1 MILMQVVA
9 LAGSILVI
17 ILWLG
22 PRLEIDTTLK
32 PVIVP
37 DDLELYIKTSES
49 KFNDIVPG
57 SEKTIIWHSEK
68 NQKTT
73 FSIVSFHGF
82 STSRQDMA
90 PLVDE
95 IAADFGANLFH
106 TRLRG
111 HGRGGAAMVDGSV
124 NHWLNDANEALEI
137 GRKLGDSVILIGNST
152 GATAATW
159 LASIKT
165 NTDIVAIILLS
176 PNFSPADP
184 KTRLLLW
191 PWGQQL
197 AELVNGKERYWEPHN
212 QWHGQ
217 YWAHK
222 YPTKAVLPV
231 LGLVKLV
238 NDADL
243 EDIQI
248 PTMMIYSSKDKVISV
263 PALKQAFSRLPSVK
277 NQLIEFNDTQ
287 DPSFHILAGDILSP
301 SSTEKVKHRVLAFL
315 DRAFKTD

>member
-1 MILMQVVA
+1 MQSIA
-9 LAGSILVI
+9 LIASILVI
-17 ILWLG
+17 IFLLG
-22 PRLEIDTTLK
+22 PRLEIDTSLK
-32 PVIVP
+32 PMFIP

-57 SEKTIIWHSEK
+57 SEKTIIWHDEEG
-68 NQKTT
+68 QKTA

-90 PLVDE
+90 PLADE
-95 IAADFGANLFH
+95 IAAGFGANLFH
-106 TRLRG
+106 TRLTG
-111 HGRGGAAMVDGSV
+111 HGRGGPAMIDGSV

-137 GRKLGDSVILIGNST
+137 GRRLGDSVILIGNST

-165 NTDIVAIILLS
+165 NTDIAAIILLS

-184 KTRLLLW
+184 KTRMLLW

-197 AELVNGKERYWEPHN
+197 AELVNGKERYWKPHN
-212 QWHGQ
+212 EGHGR

-231 LGLVKLV
+231 LGLVKIV

-243 EDIQI
+243 ENIQI
-248 PTMMIYSSKDKVISV
+248 PTMMIYSSKDQVISV
-263 PALKQAFSRLPSVK
+263 PMLKQAFSRLPSAK
-277 NQLIEFNDTQ
+277 NELIEFNDTQ

-301 SSTEKVKHRVLAFL
+301 SSTEQVKRQVLGFL
-315 DRAFKTD
+315 DRAFKAD

>member
-1 MILMQVVA
+1 MILMQVIA
-9 LAGSILVI
+9 LTASILVI
-17 ILWLG
+17 ILLLG

-32 PVIVP
+32 PVFVP
-37 DDLELYIKTSES
+37 DDLELHIEKSES

-68 NQKTT
+68 GQKTA
-73 FSIVSFHGF
+73 FSVVSFHGF

-106 TRLRG
+106 TRLTG
-111 HGRGGAAMVDGSV
+111 HGRGGLAMVDGSV
-124 NHWLNDANEALEI
+124 NDWLNDANEALEV
-137 GRKLGDSVILIGNST
+137 GRRLGDSVILIGNST

-165 NTDIVAIILLS
+165 NTDIAAIILLS

-184 KTRLLLW
+184 KTRMLLW

-212 QWHGQ
+212 QGHGQ
-217 YWAHK
+217 YWAHQ

-243 EDIQI
+243 ENINI
-248 PTMMIYSSKDKVISV
+248 PTMMIYSSKDKVISI
-263 PALKQAFSRLPSVK
+263 PALKQAFSRLPSAK

-301 SSTEKVKHRVLAFL
+301 SSTEQVKQQVLGFL
-315 DRAFKTD
+315 DRAFKAD

>member
-1 MILMQVVA
+1 MQVIA
-9 LAGSILVI
+9 LTASILVI
-17 ILWLG
+17 ILLLG
-22 PRLEIDTTLK
+22 PRLQIDTTLK
-32 PVIVP
+32 QVFVP
-37 DDLELYIKTSES
+37 DDLELHIEKSES

-68 NQKTT
+68 GQKTA
-73 FSIVSFHGF
+73 FSVVSFHGF

-106 TRLRG
+106 TRLTG
-111 HGRGGAAMVDGSV
+111 HGRGGLAMVDGSV
-124 NHWLNDANEALEI
+124 NDWLNDANEALEV
-137 GRKLGDSVILIGNST
+137 GRRLGDSVILIGNST

-165 NTDIVAIILLS
+165 NTDIAAIILLS

-184 KTRLLLW
+184 KTRMLLW

-212 QWHGQ
+212 QGHGQ
-217 YWAHK
+217 YWAHQ

-243 EDIQI
+243 ENINI
-248 PTMMIYSSKDKVISV
+248 PTMMIYSSKDKVISI
-263 PALKQAFSRLPSVK
+263 PALKRAFSRLPSAK

-301 SSTEKVKHRVLAFL
+301 SSTEQVKQKVLEFL
-315 DRAFKTD
+315 DRAFKAG

>member
-1 MILMQVVA
+1 MQVIA
-9 LAGSILVI
+9 LTASILVI
-17 ILWLG
+17 ILFLG
-22 PRLEIDTTLK
+22 PRLQIDTTLK
-32 PVIVP
+32 PVFVP
-37 DDLELYIKTSES
+37 DDLELHIEKSES

-68 NQKTT
+68 GQKTP
-73 FSIVSFHGF
+73 FSVVSFHGF

-106 TRLRG
+106 TRLTG
-111 HGRGGAAMVDGSV
+111 HGRGGLAMVDGSV
-124 NHWLNDANEALEI
+124 NDWLNDANEALEV
-137 GRKLGDSVILIGNST
+137 GRRLGDSVILIGNST

-165 NTDIVAIILLS
+165 NTDIAAIILLS

-184 KTRLLLW
+184 KTRMLLW

-212 QWHGQ
+212 QGHGQ
-217 YWAHK
+217 YWAHQ

-243 EDIQI
+243 ENINI
-248 PTMMIYSSKDKVISV
+248 PTMMIYSSKDKVISI
-263 PALKQAFSRLPSVK
+263 PALKQAFSRLPSAK

-301 SSTEKVKHRVLAFL
+301 SSTEQVKQQVLGFL
-315 DRAFKTD
+315 DRAFKAD

>member
-1 MILMQVVA
+1 MQVIA
-9 LAGSILVI
+9 LTASILVI
-17 ILWLG
+17 ILLLG
-22 PRLEIDTTLK
+22 PRLQIDTTLK
-32 PVIVP
+32 PVFVP
-37 DDLELYIKTSES
+37 DDLELHIEKSES

-68 NQKTT
+68 GQKTA
-73 FSIVSFHGF
+73 FSVVSFHGF

-95 IAADFGANLFH
+95 IAAHFGANLFH
-106 TRLRG
+106 TRLTG
-111 HGRGGAAMVDGSV
+111 HGRGGLAMVDGSV
-124 NHWLNDANEALEI
+124 NDWLNDANEALEI
-137 GRKLGDSVILIGNST
+137 GRRLGDSVILIGNST

-165 NTDIVAIILLS
+165 NTDIAAIILLS

-184 KTRLLLW
+184 KTRMLLW

-212 QWHGQ
+212 QGHGQ
-217 YWAHK
+217 YWAHQ

-243 EDIQI
+243 ENINI
-248 PTMMIYSSKDKVISV
+248 PTMMIYSSKDKVISI
-263 PALKQAFSRLPSVK
+263 PALKRAFSRLPSAK

-301 SSTEKVKHRVLAFL
+301 SSTEQVKQQVLGFL
-315 DRAFKTD
+315 DRAFKAD

>member
-1 MILMQVVA
+1 MQVIA
-9 LAGSILVI
+9 LTASILVI
-17 ILWLG
+17 ILLLG

-32 PVIVP
+32 PVFVP
-37 DDLELYIKTSES
+37 DDLELHIEKSES

-68 NQKTT
+68 GQKTA
-73 FSIVSFHGF
+73 FSVVSFHGF

-106 TRLRG
+106 TRLTG
-111 HGRGGAAMVDGSV
+111 HGRGGLAMVDGSV
-124 NHWLNDANEALEI
+124 NDWLNDANEALEV
-137 GRKLGDSVILIGNST
+137 GRRLGDSVILIGNST

-165 NTDIVAIILLS
+165 NTDIAAIILLS

-184 KTRLLLW
+184 KTRMLLW

-212 QWHGQ
+212 QGHGQ
-217 YWAHK
+217 YWAHQ

-243 EDIQI
+243 ENINI
-248 PTMMIYSSKDKVISV
+248 PTMMIYSSKDKVISI
-263 PALKQAFSRLPSVK
+263 PALKRAFSRLPSAK

-301 SSTEKVKHRVLAFL
+301 SSTEQVKQKVLEFL
-315 DRAFKTD
+315 DRAFKAG

>member
-1 MILMQVVA
+1 MQVIA
-9 LAGSILVI
+9 LTASILVI
-17 ILWLG
+17 ILLLG
-22 PRLEIDTTLK
+22 PRLQIDTTLK
-32 PVIVP
+32 PVFVP
-37 DDLELYIKTSES
+37 DDLELHIEKSES

-68 NQKTT
+68 GQKTA
-73 FSIVSFHGF
+73 FSVVSFHGF

-106 TRLRG
+106 TRLTG
-111 HGRGGAAMVDGSV
+111 HGRGGLAMVDGSV
-124 NHWLNDANEALEI
+124 NDWLNDANEALEI
-137 GRKLGDSVILIGNST
+137 GRRLGDSVILIGNST

-165 NTDIVAIILLS
+165 NTDIAAIILLS

-184 KTRLLLW
+184 KTRMLLW

-212 QWHGQ
+212 QGHGQ
-217 YWAHK
+217 YWAHQ

-243 EDIQI
+243 ENINI
-248 PTMMIYSSKDKVISV
+248 PTMMIYSSKDKVISI
-263 PALKQAFSRLPSVK
+263 PALKQAFSRLPSAK

-301 SSTEKVKHRVLAFL
+301 SSTEQVKQQVLGFL
-315 DRAFKTD
+315 DRAFKAD

>member
-1 MILMQVVA
+1 MQVIA
-9 LAGSILVI
+9 LTASILVI
-17 ILWLG
+17 ILLLG
-22 PRLEIDTTLK
+22 PRLQIDTTLK
-32 PVIVP
+32 PVFVP
-37 DDLELYIKTSES
+37 DDLELHIEKSES

-68 NQKTT
+68 GQKTA
-73 FSIVSFHGF
+73 FSVVSFHGF

-106 TRLRG
+106 TRLTG
-111 HGRGGAAMVDGSV
+111 HGRGGLAMVDSSV
-124 NHWLNDANEALEI
+124 NDWLNDANEALEV
-137 GRKLGDSVILIGNST
+137 GRRLGDSVILIGNST

-165 NTDIVAIILLS
+165 NTDIAAIILLS

-184 KTRLLLW
+184 KTRMLLW

-212 QWHGQ
+212 QGHGQ
-217 YWAHK
+217 YWAHQ

-243 EDIQI
+243 ENINI
-248 PTMMIYSSKDKVISV
+248 PTMMIYSSKDKVISI
-263 PALKQAFSRLPSVK
+263 PALKQAFSRLPSAK

-301 SSTEKVKHRVLAFL
+301 SSTEQVKQQVLGFL
-315 DRAFKTD
+315 DRAFKAD

>member
-1 MILMQVVA
+1 MILMQVIA
-9 LAGSILVI
+9 LTASILVI
-17 ILWLG
+17 ILLLG

-32 PVIVP
+32 PVFVP
-37 DDLELYIKTSES
+37 DDLELHIEKSES

-57 SEKTIIWHSEK
+57 SEKTIIWQSEK
-68 NQKTT
+68 GQKTA
-73 FSIVSFHGF
+73 FSVVSFHGF

-106 TRLRG
+106 TRLTG
-111 HGRGGAAMVDGSV
+111 HGRGGLAMVDGSV
-124 NHWLNDANEALEI
+124 NDWLNDANEALEV
-137 GRKLGDSVILIGNST
+137 GRRLGDSVILIGNST

-165 NTDIVAIILLS
+165 NTDIAAIILLS

-184 KTRLLLW
+184 KTRMLLW

-212 QWHGQ
+212 QGHGQ
-217 YWAHK
+217 YWAHQ

-243 EDIQI
+243 ENINI
-248 PTMMIYSSKDKVISV
+248 PTMMIYSSKDKVISI
-263 PALKQAFSRLPSVK
+263 PALKRAFSRLPSAK

-301 SSTEKVKHRVLAFL
+301 SSTEQVKQQVLGFL
-315 DRAFKTD
+315 DRAFKAD

>member
-1 MILMQVVA
+1 MQVIA
-9 LAGSILVI
+9 LTASILVI
-17 ILWLG
+17 ILLLG
-22 PRLEIDTTLK
+22 PRLQIDTTLK
-32 PVIVP
+32 PVFVP
-37 DDLELYIKTSES
+37 DDLELHIEKSES

-68 NQKTT
+68 GQKTA
-73 FSIVSFHGF
+73 FSVVSFHGF

-106 TRLRG
+106 TRLTG
-111 HGRGGAAMVDGSV
+111 HGRGGLAMVDGSV
-124 NHWLNDANEALEI
+124 NDWLNDANEALEI
-137 GRKLGDSVILIGNST
+137 GRRLGDSVILIGNST

-165 NTDIVAIILLS
+165 NTDIAAIILLS
-176 PNFSPADP
+176 PNFSPSDP
-184 KTRLLLW
+184 KTRMLLW

-212 QWHGQ
+212 QGHGQ
-217 YWAHK
+217 YWAHQ

-243 EDIQI
+243 ENINI
-248 PTMMIYSSKDKVISV
+248 PTMMIYSSKDKVISI
-263 PALKQAFSRLPSVK
+263 PALKQAFSRLPSAK

-301 SSTEKVKHRVLAFL
+301 SSTEQVKQQVLGFL
-315 DRAFKTD
+315 DRAFKAD

>member
-1 MILMQVVA
+1 MQVIA
-9 LAGSILVI
+9 LTASILVI
-17 ILWLG
+17 ILLLG

-32 PVIVP
+32 PVFVP
-37 DDLELYIKTSES
+37 DDLELHIEKSES

-68 NQKTT
+68 GQKTA
-73 FSIVSFHGF
+73 FSVVSFHGF

-106 TRLRG
+106 TRLTG
-111 HGRGGAAMVDGSV
+111 HGRGGLAMVDGSV
-124 NHWLNDANEALEI
+124 NDWLNDANEALEV
-137 GRKLGDSVILIGNST
+137 GRRLGDSVILIGNST

-165 NTDIVAIILLS
+165 NTDIAAIILLS

-184 KTRLLLW
+184 KTRMLLW

-212 QWHGQ
+212 QGHGQ
-217 YWAHK
+217 YWAHQ

-243 EDIQI
+243 ENINI
-248 PTMMIYSSKDKVISV
+248 PTMMIYSSKDKVISI
-263 PALKQAFSRLPSVK
+263 PALKQAFSRLPSAK

-301 SSTEKVKHRVLAFL
+301 SSTEQVKQKILEFL
-315 DRAFKTD
+315 DRAFKAG

>member
-1 MILMQVVA
+1 MQVIA
-9 LAGSILVI
+9 LTASILVI
-17 ILWLG
+17 ILLLG

-32 PVIVP
+32 PVFVP
-37 DDLELYIKTSES
+37 DDLELHIEKSES

-68 NQKTT
+68 GQKTA
-73 FSIVSFHGF
+73 FSVVSFHGF

-106 TRLRG
+106 TRLTG
-111 HGRGGAAMVDGSV
+111 HGRGGLAMVDGSV
-124 NHWLNDANEALEI
+124 NDWLNDANEALEV
-137 GRKLGDSVILIGNST
+137 GRRLGDSVILIGNST

-165 NTDIVAIILLS
+165 NTDIAAIILLS

-184 KTRLLLW
+184 KTRMLLW

-212 QWHGQ
+212 QGHGQ
-217 YWAHK
+217 YWAHQ

-243 EDIQI
+243 ENINI
-248 PTMMIYSSKDKVISV
+248 PTMMIYSSKDKVISI
-263 PALKQAFSRLPSVK
+263 PALKRAFSRLPSAK

-301 SSTEKVKHRVLAFL
+301 SSTEQVKQQVLGFL
-315 DRAFKTD
+315 DRAFKAD

>member
-1 MILMQVVA
+1 MQVIA
-9 LAGSILVI
+9 LTASILVI
-17 ILWLG
+17 ILLLG
-22 PRLEIDTTLK
+22 PRLQIDTTLK
-32 PVIVP
+32 PVFVP
-37 DDLELYIKTSES
+37 DDLELHIEKSES

-68 NQKTT
+68 GQKTA
-73 FSIVSFHGF
+73 FSVVSFHGF

-106 TRLRG
+106 TRLTG
-111 HGRGGAAMVDGSV
+111 HGRGGLAMVDGSV
-124 NHWLNDANEALEI
+124 NDWLNDANEALEI
-137 GRKLGDSVILIGNST
+137 GRRLGDSVILIGNST

-165 NTDIVAIILLS
+165 NTDIAAIILLS

-184 KTRLLLW
+184 KTRMLLW

-212 QWHGQ
+212 QGHGQ
-217 YWAHK
+217 YWAHQ

-243 EDIQI
+243 ENINI
-248 PTMMIYSSKDKVISV
+248 PTMMIYSSKDKVISI
-263 PALKQAFSRLPSVK
+263 PALKRAFSRLPSAK

-301 SSTEKVKHRVLAFL
+301 SSTEQVKQQVLGFL
-315 DRAFKTD
+315 DRAFKAD

>member
-1 MILMQVVA
+1 MQVIA
-9 LAGSILVI
+9 LTASILVI
-17 ILWLG
+17 ILLLG
-22 PRLEIDTTLK
+22 PRLQIDTTLK
-32 PVIVP
+32 PVFVP
-37 DDLELYIKTSES
+37 DDLELHIEKSES

-68 NQKTT
+68 GQKTA
-73 FSIVSFHGF
+73 FSVVSFHGF

-106 TRLRG
+106 TRLTG
-111 HGRGGAAMVDGSV
+111 HGRGGLAMVDGSV
-124 NHWLNDANEALEI
+124 NDWLNDANEALEV
-137 GRKLGDSVILIGNST
+137 GRRLGDSVILIGNST

-165 NTDIVAIILLS
+165 NTDIAAIILLS

-184 KTRLLLW
+184 KTRMLLW

-212 QWHGQ
+212 QGHGQ
-217 YWAHK
+217 YWAHQ

-243 EDIQI
+243 ENINI
-248 PTMMIYSSKDKVISV
+248 PTMMIYSSKDKVISI
-263 PALKQAFSRLPSVK
+263 PALKQAFSRLPSAK

-301 SSTEKVKHRVLAFL
+301 SSTEQVKQQVLGFL
-315 DRAFKTD
+315 DRAFKAD

>member
-1 MILMQVVA
+1 MQVIA
-9 LAGSILVI
+9 LTASILVI
-17 ILWLG
+17 ILLLG

-32 PVIVP
+32 PVFVP
-37 DDLELYIKTSES
+37 DDLELHIEKSES

-68 NQKTT
+68 GQKTA
-73 FSIVSFHGF
+73 FSVVSFHGF

-106 TRLRG
+106 TRLTG
-111 HGRGGAAMVDGSV
+111 HGRGGLAMVDGSV
-124 NHWLNDANEALEI
+124 NDWLNDANEALEV
-137 GRKLGDSVILIGNST
+137 GRRLGDSVILIGNST

-165 NTDIVAIILLS
+165 NTDIAAIILLS

-184 KTRLLLW
+184 KTRMLLW

-212 QWHGQ
+212 QGHGQ
-217 YWAHK
+217 YWAHQ

-243 EDIQI
+243 ENINI
-248 PTMMIYSSKDKVISV
+248 PTMMIYSSKDKVISI
-263 PALKQAFSRLPSVK
+263 PALKQAFSRLPSAK

-301 SSTEKVKHRVLAFL
+301 SSTEQVKQQVLGFL
-315 DRAFKTD
+315 DRAFKAD

>member
-1 MILMQVVA
+1 MQVIA
-9 LAGSILVI
+9 LTASILVI
-17 ILWLG
+17 ILLLG

-32 PVIVP
+32 PVFVP
-37 DDLELYIKTSES
+37 DDLELHIEKSES

-68 NQKTT
+68 GQKTA
-73 FSIVSFHGF
+73 FSVVSFHGF
-82 STSRQDMA
+82 STSRQDIA

-106 TRLRG
+106 TRLTG
-111 HGRGGAAMVDGSV
+111 HGRGGLAMVDGSV
-124 NHWLNDANEALEI
+124 NDWLNDANEALEV
-137 GRKLGDSVILIGNST
+137 GRRLGDSVILIGNST

-165 NTDIVAIILLS
+165 NTDIAAIILLS

-184 KTRLLLW
+184 KTRMLLW

-212 QWHGQ
+212 QGHGQ
-217 YWAHK
+217 YWAHQ

-243 EDIQI
+243 ENINI
-248 PTMMIYSSKDKVISV
+248 PTMMIYSSKDKVISI
-263 PALKQAFSRLPSVK
+263 PALKQAFSRLPSAK

-301 SSTEKVKHRVLAFL
+301 SSTEQVKQQVLGFL
-315 DRAFKTD
+315 DRAFKAD

>member
-1 MILMQVVA
+1 MQVIVFTT
-9 LAGSILVI
+9 SILVI
-17 ILWLG
+17 ILLLG
-22 PRLEIDTTLK
+22 PRLEIDITLK
-32 PVIVP
+32 PVFVP
-37 DDLELYIKTSES
+37 DDLELHIKTSES

-57 SEKTIIWHSEK
+57 SEKTIIWHSEEG
-68 NQKTT
+68 QKTA

-106 TRLRG
+106 TRLTG
-111 HGRGGAAMVDGSV
+111 HGRGGLAMVDGSV

-137 GRKLGDSVILIGNST
+137 GRRLGDSVILIGNST

-165 NTDIVAIILLS
+165 NTDIAAIILLS

-184 KTRLLLW
+184 KTRMLLW

-212 QWHGQ
+212 QRHGQ

-243 EDIQI
+243 EGIQI
-248 PTMMIYSSKDKVISV
+248 PTMMIYSSKDQVISV
-263 PALKQAFSRLPSVK
+263 PALKRAFSRLPSAT

-301 SSTEKVKHRVLAFL
+301 SSTEQVKQQVLGFL
-315 DRAFKTD
+315 DRAFKAG